1 MSNEVIVLSS
11 DDDSD
16 PHADV
21 MSKNKR
27 NRNDEVQEIVS
38 TKKPKPVAVREQAG
52 PSTVEPPGASKH
64 LAPITA
70 KRLTKELQ
78 RLQEQSPPGMK
89 IDAPSLDRWV
99 ITMLMPAGT
108 VYSGEQHKL
117 QFSFDNSYPLSAP
130 EVIFLRPAPVHPH
143 VYSNGHICLSTLAT
157 DWSPALTGEAISIS
171 IQSMLSS
178 CSKIEKKRPDGD
190 ARYVRSVGD
199 RSPKLTKWAFHD
211 EKC

>member
-52 PSTVEPPGASKH
+52 PSTVEPPASKH
-64 LAPITA
+64 LQPITA

-157 DWSPALTGEAISIS
+157 DWSPALTSEAISIS